1 MLQQTKEHSQQLLEP
16 RVMTALVLLLQADGQ
31 TVTDQAMLE
40 GVWPGLVVSDAS
52 LYKVVAQLRKALQD
66 QQKPYQLIERVHSK
80 GYRLLQPALRIQA
93 TTEQEATEQTVTE
106 QTPPK
111 QTIPIQTEFP
121 HPQPAA
127 AKKAFPTLWSI
138 GLIVLAGFGWWLWQ
152 TPTKPSPAANH
163 PPQIAAA
170 EQQPAKPP
178 PAQLAPAAGF
188 SNAQWQQY
196 QQAKWLA
203 QQPKAAAVQ
212 QAIAL
217 LTALLPTQQHYAPLL
232 TDLCNSYHLLHI
244 YSDWPLQ
251 KVLALCEPLLRQA
264 LQLQPGSAAALASFG
279 ALMLS
284 QQNIPAAT
292 QYLDQALAIDAQDRN
307 TLLWRAM
314 LYRSQDQFPAAIDL
328 LQQAIRLD
336 PLSGLLKRHY
346 AYSLIGNG
354 MLSEARDQFHQ
365 SLLLDSD
372 YSDRALDEL
381 EMLPLTATRAIAYL
395 QWAERFPDR
404 LQHPGRL
411 VNLALVQ
418 LSLNQQ
424 VAAEK
429 TLQQAAAQYPQHQFV
444 LLAKAMLAQANGQP
458 KQARQFLIERAK
470 RRPDHKMFQLQALLL
485 ADDVDFQQLQ
495 PQVLQLLPDF
505 AKDPLAATRQALA
518 QKQQVLV
525 LYWLLTVSEPERA
538 QYQPLI
544 AGFVA
549 AQMAQGQAKE
559 TEADGLSLQ
568 LLCAVGLT
576 DQANQL
582 AIQLLQQDWLP
593 SPHDNYYLAEQH
605 PLWRQLDPA
614 IFQQIQQ
621 QRQKV
626 LQAID
631 SR

>member
-1 MLQQTKEHSQQLLEP
+1 MS
-16 RVMTALVLLLQADGQ
+16 ALVLLLQANGQ
-31 TVTDQAMLE
+31 TVTDAAMLE

-52 LYKVVAQLRKALQD
+52 LYKVVAELRKALQD

-80 GYRLLQPALRIQA
+80 GYRLMQPALRVEAA
-93 TTEQEATEQTVTE
+93 TAQSAIEQTTV
-106 QTPPK
+106 
-111 QTIPIQTEFP
+111 IQTEFT

-127 AKKAFPTLWSI
+127 AKKTIAPVWSI

-152 TPTKPSPAANH
+152 TVISPSPAANH
-163 PPQIAAA
+163 RPQTAAA
-170 EQQPAKPP
+170 VQQPVKPP
-178 PAQLAPAAGF
+178 PAQLTPAAGF
-188 SNAQWQQY
+188 SQAHWQQY

-203 QQPKAAAVQ
+203 QQPKAAEITQAVE
-212 QAIAL
+212 L

-244 YSDWPLQ
+244 YSDWPLP

-264 LQLQPGSAAALASFG
+264 LQLQPDSAAALASFG

-292 QYLDQALAIDAQDRN
+292 QYLDQALALDPQDHN

-328 LQQAIRLD
+328 LKQAIRLD

-346 AYSLIGNG
+346 AYSLIGHG
-354 MLSEARDQFHQ
+354 MLSEARDQFRQ
-365 SLLLDSD
+365 SLLLDGD

-381 EMLPLTATRAIAYL
+381 EMLPLTAARAIAYL
-395 QWAERFPDR
+395 QWAKRFPDR

-418 LSLNQQ
+418 LSLNQL
-424 VAAEK
+424 AEATA
-429 TLQQAAAQYPQHQFV
+429 TLEQAATQYPQHQFV
-444 LLAKAMLAQANGQP
+444 MLAQAMLAQASGRP
-458 KQARQFLIERAK
+458 SAARQLLIERAK
-470 RRPDHKMFQLQALLL
+470 RRPDHRMFQLQALLL
-485 ADDVDFQQLQ
+485 ADDIDFQQLQ
-495 PQVLQLLPDF
+495 PDLLQLLPEF
-505 AKDPLAATRQALA
+505 ATDPLAATRQALA
-518 QKQQVLV
+518 QKQQMLV
-525 LYWLLTVSEPERA
+525 LYWLLTVPESDRKP
-538 QYQPLI
+538 YQPLI
-544 AGFVA
+544 ADFVT
-549 AQMAQGQAKE
+549 AQ

-582 AIQLLQQDWLP
+582 ALQLLQQDWLP

-605 PLWRQLDPA
+605 PLWRQLDPV
-614 IFQQIQQ
+614 IFERIQQ

>member
-1 MLQQTKEHSQQLLEP
+1 
-16 RVMTALVLLLQADGQ
+16 MTALVLLLQADGQ

-52 LYKVVAQLRKALQD
+52 LYKVVAELRKALQD

-80 GYRLLQPALRIQA
+80 GYRLLQPALCIQA
-93 TTEQEATEQTVTE
+93 VLAQTFTEPTATEQTAV
-106 QTPPK
+106 
-111 QTIPIQTEFP
+111 IQSTVP
-121 HPQPAA
+121 HSTGTQAPATS
-127 AKKAFPTLWSI
+127 AKKTATPFWSL
-138 GLIVLAGFGWWLWQ
+138 GLIVLAGFGWWYWQ
-152 TPTKPSPAANH
+152 AASPASSANQTTNSQ
-163 PPQIAAA
+163 PKTAAA
-170 EQQPAKPP
+170 LHTTKSHSKA
-178 PAQLAPAAGF
+178 AQLAPAAGF
-188 SNAQWQQY
+188 SDTQWQQY

-203 QQPKAAAVQ
+203 QQPKAAEVAEAV
-212 QAIAL
+212 AL

-244 YSDWPLQ
+244 YSDWPLP

-264 LQLQPGSAAALASFG
+264 LQLEPESAAALASFG

-292 QYLDQALAIDAQDRN
+292 QYLDQALSLDAQDRYS
-307 TLLWRAM
+307 LLWRAV

-328 LQQAIRLD
+328 LKLAIRLD

-354 MLSEARDQFHQ
+354 MLSEAREQFRQ
-365 SLLLDSD
+365 SLLLDGD

-381 EMLPLTATRAIAYL
+381 EMLPLTTARAIAYL
-395 QWAERFPDR
+395 QWAQRFPDR

-418 LSLNQQ
+418 LSLNQL
-424 VAAEK
+424 VEAAA
-429 TLQQAAAQYPQHQFV
+429 TLEQAAMQYPQHQFI
-444 LLAKAMLAQANGQP
+444 LLAQAMLAQASGRP
-458 KQARQFLIERAK
+458 AKARQLLIERAK
-470 RRPDHKMFQLQALLL
+470 RRPDHRMFQLQALLL

-495 PQVLQLLPDF
+495 PEVLQLMPEF
-505 AKDPLAATRQALA
+505 AKDPLAATHQALA

-525 LYWLLTVSEPERA
+525 LYWLLTVPEPDRA
-538 QYQPLI
+538 PYQPLI
-544 AGFVA
+544 SDFVA
-549 AQMAQGQAKE
+549 AQ

-568 LLCAVGLT
+568 LLSVVGLT

-582 AIQLLQQDWLP
+582 ALQLLQQDWLP

-605 PLWRQLDPA
+605 PLWRQLDPV
-614 IFQQIQQ
+614 IFEQIQQ
-621 QRQKV
+621 QRQRV

>member
-1 MLQQTKEHSQQLLEP
+1 
-16 RVMTALVLLLQADGQ
+16 MTALVLLLQADGQ
-31 TVTDQAMLE
+31 TVTDEAMLE

-80 GYRLLQPALRIQA
+80 GYRLLQPAVRI
-93 TTEQEATEQTVTE
+93 TTENSLPVSSKSPAVAADAATAYTAEYIAEPTTE
-106 QTPPK
+106 SNNKPPTARSSK
-111 QTIPIQTEFP
+111 RYSRAVILSF
-121 HPQPAA
+121 
-127 AKKAFPTLWSI
+127 
-138 GLIVLAGFGWWLWQ
+138 IVVLLGSFGGWLWQ
-152 TPTKPSPAANH
+152 KNLLTFHQTAPNTTPKIEHQTAAVAPA
-163 PPQIAAA
+163 
-170 EQQPAKPP
+170 
-178 PAQLAPAAGF
+178 PAQLTPAAGF
-188 SNAQWQQY
+188 SKAQWQQFL
-196 QQAKWLA
+196 QAKWLA
-203 QQPKAAAVQ
+203 QQPKAAAVE
-212 QAIAL
+212 QAIEL
-217 LTALLPTQQHYAPLL
+217 FTELLPTQQQYAPLL
-232 TDLCNSYHLLHI
+232 TELCNSYHLMHI

-251 KVLALCEPLLRQA
+251 KVQALCEPLLRQA
-264 LQLQPGSAAALASFG
+264 LQLQPDSAAALASFG

-284 QQNIPAAT
+284 QHNIPAAS
-292 QYLDQALAIDAQDRN
+292 QYLDQALALDGNDPQ

-314 LYRSQDQFPAAIDL
+314 LYRSQDQFPAAISL

-336 PLSGLLKRHY
+336 PLNGQLKRHY

-354 MLSEARDQFHQ
+354 MLSEARQQFRQ
-365 SLLLDSD
+365 SLLFDSD
-372 YSDRALDEL
+372 YSDRAVDEL
-381 EMLPLTATRAIAYL
+381 EMLPLTAKRAIAYL

-418 LSLNQQ
+418 LSVNQL

-444 LLAKAMLAQANGQP
+444 LLAKAMLAQANGNP
-458 KQARQFLIERAK
+458 KQARQLLIERAK

-485 ADDVDFQQLQ
+485 ADDVDFQQQ
-495 PQVLQLLPDF
+495 QSAFLQLYPDF
-505 AKDPLAATRQALA
+505 ATDPLAATRQALA

-525 LYWLLTVSEPERA
+525 LYWLLTVPSADRQ
-538 QYQPLI
+538 QYQSLI
-544 AGFVA
+544 ADVVK
-549 AQMAQGQAKE
+549 AQMAAGQHDN

-568 LLCAVGLT
+568 LLSVVGLT

-582 AIQLLQQDWLP
+582 AQQLLQQDWLP

-605 PLWRQLDPA
+605 PLWQQLDPA

-626 LQAID
+626 LQATD
-631 SR
+631 LAK

>member
-1 MLQQTKEHSQQLLEP
+1 MS
-16 RVMTALVLLLQADGQ
+16 ALVLLLQADGQ
-31 TVTDQAMLE
+31 TVTDAAMLE

-52 LYKVVAQLRKALQD
+52 LYKVVAELRKALQD

-93 TTEQEATEQTVTE
+93 TTEQTVTE
-106 QTPPK
+106 QAPPK
-111 QTIPIQTEFP
+111 QTVPVQTEFT

-152 TPTKPSPAANH
+152 TATTPSPAANH
-163 PPQIAAA
+163 PPQTAATV
-170 EQQPAKPP
+170 QQPAMPP
-178 PAQLAPAAGF
+178 PAQLTPAAGF
-188 SNAQWQQY
+188 SNAQWQHY

-203 QQPKAAAVQ
+203 QQPKAAEVTQAVE
-212 QAIAL
+212 L

-244 YSDWPLQ
+244 YSDWPLP

-264 LQLQPGSAAALASFG
+264 LQLQPDSAAALASFG

-292 QYLDQALAIDAQDRN
+292 RYLDQALALDPQDRS

-346 AYSLIGNG
+346 AYSLIGHG
-354 MLSEARDQFHQ
+354 MLSEARDQFRQ
-365 SLLLDSD
+365 SLLLDGD

-381 EMLPLTATRAIAYL
+381 EMLPLTAARAIAYL

-458 KQARQFLIERAK
+458 KQARQLLIERAK
-470 RRPDHKMFQLQALLL
+470 RRPEHKMFQLQALLL
-485 ADDVDFQQLQ
+485 ADDVDFQQQQ
-495 PQVLQLLPDF
+495 PAFLQLYPEF

-525 LYWLLTVSEPERA
+525 LYWLLTVPEPERA

-549 AQMAQGQAKE
+549 AQ

-568 LLCAVGLT
+568 LLCVVGLT

-582 AIQLLQQDWLP
+582 ALQLLQQDWLP

-605 PLWRQLDPA
+605 PLWQQLDPA

-626 LQAID
+626 LQATD
-631 SR
+631 LAK

>member
-1 MLQQTKEHSQQLLEP
+1 MLQHTVLHNQPLQSENAEQVLEP

-80 GYRLLQPALRIQA
+80 GYRLLQPALRVEAA
-93 TTEQEATEQTVTE
+93 TAQTAS
-106 QTPPK
+106 K
-111 QTIPIQTEFP
+111 QTTVIQSEFS

-127 AKKAFPTLWSI
+127 AKKAIPPLWSI

-152 TPTKPSPAANH
+152 TVTTPSPAANH
-163 PPQIAAA
+163 PPQTAAA
-170 EQQPAKPP
+170 VRQPAKHP

-188 SNAQWQQY
+188 SQTQWQQY

-212 QAIAL
+212 QAVEL
-217 LTALLPTQQHYAPLL
+217 LTELLPMQQQYAPLL
-232 TDLCNSYHLLHI
+232 TDLCNSYHFMHI

-264 LQLQPGSAAALASFG
+264 LQLQPDSAAALASFG

-292 QYLDQALAIDAQDRN
+292 QYLDQALALDAQDRN

-314 LYRSQDQFPAAIDL
+314 LYRSQDQFPAAIQL
-328 LQQAIRLD
+328 LQQATKLD

-354 MLSEARDQFHQ
+354 MLSEARDQFRQ
-365 SLLLDSD
+365 SLLLDGD

-395 QWAERFPDR
+395 KWAERFPDR

-411 VNLALVQ
+411 VNLAMVQ
-418 LSLNQQ
+418 LSLNQFAE
-424 VAAEK
+424 AAT
-429 TLQQAAAQYPQHQFV
+429 TLEQAFSLYPQHQFV
-444 LLAKAMLAQANGQP
+444 LLGKAMLAQASGHP
-458 KQARQFLIERAK
+458 AEARHLLSERAK
-470 RRPDHKMFQLQALLL
+470 RRPDHRMFQLQALLL
-485 ADDVDFQQLQ
+485 ADDVDFQLQ
-495 PQVLQLLPDF
+495 QPKLLQLLPDF
-505 AKDPLAATRQALA
+505 AKDPLAATRLALA

-525 LYWLLTVSEPERA
+525 LYWLLTVREPDRE

-544 AGFVA
+544 ADFVA
-549 AQMAQGQAKE
+549 AQMTKGHAE
-559 TEADGLSLQ
+559 DSEADGLSLQ
-568 LLCAVGLT
+568 LLCVVGLT

-582 AIQLLQQDWLP
+582 ALQLLQHDWLP

-614 IFQQIQQ
+614 IFEHIQQ

-631 SR
+631 